1 MTVQELLDALNLA
14 LAQQRVKPDDK
25 LFIMGTE
32 EGLLDTSIRRRL
44 WILRV
49 DNELLPVH
57 APNVEI
63 PLPEDLLTEDE
74 REELGYL
81 T

>member
-1 MTVQELLDALNLA
+1 
-14 LAQQRVKPDDK
+14 
-25 LFIMGTE
+25 MGTE

-49 DNELLPVH
+49 DNELLPIH

-74 REELGYL
+74 REELDYTCTGTRIDSRFKLYMI
-81 T
+81 